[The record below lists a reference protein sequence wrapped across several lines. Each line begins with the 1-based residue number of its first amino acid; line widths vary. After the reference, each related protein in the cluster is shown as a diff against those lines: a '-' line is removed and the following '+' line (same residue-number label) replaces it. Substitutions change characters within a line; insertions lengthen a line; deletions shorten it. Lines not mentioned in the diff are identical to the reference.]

1 MVSEKSPAGYHLEK
15 TAKGGGGGGWDY
27 LFVDEAARRIYLSH
41 ATKVNVLNVDT
52 LEIIG
57 EIPNTEGI
65 HGIAIAPE
73 FGKGYTSNG
82 RTSNV
87 TVFDIKTLKVLEQI
101 AVGENP
107 DSIRYDPFSKKVF
120 TFNGRSHDS
129 SVIDC
134 ATGKVVAT
142 IPLGGKVE
150 FAQTD
155 NNGRVYV
162 NNEDKSLIDVID
174 TKTLKLVAEWPIA
187 PGEAPTGLALDNKKH
202 RLYSVTRNKSLSS
215 FFCLLSAQCS
225 FLCLPPCGP
234 II

>member
-1 MVSEKSPAGYHLEK
+1 MWTHS
-15 TAKGGGGGGWDY
+15 T
-27 LFVDEAARRIYLSH
+27 
-41 ATKVNVLNVDT
+41 
-52 LEIIG
+52 IIG
-57 EIPNTEGI
+57 EIPNTEGV
-65 HGIAIAPE
+65 HGIAIARD

-87 TVFDIKTLKVLEQI
+87 TIFDLKTLKVLEQV

-134 ATGKVVAT
+134 VTGKVVAT

-155 NNGRVYV
+155 NNGRIYV
-162 NNEDKSLIDVID
+162 NNEDKS
-174 TKTLKLVAEWPIA
+174 
-187 PGEAPTGLALDNKKH
+187 
-202 RLYSVTRNKSLSS
+202 
-215 FFCLLSAQCS
+215 
-225 FLCLPPCGP
+225 
-234 II
+234 